1 MILRTRELRVR
12 DANCAVGQTAR
23 HGLDLA
29 PSLGR
34 SIVAWVEQVI
44 SGIVDRCTLPLGLAG
59 QNEIY
64 RLCFEG
70 HTSFLV
76 KSIGI
81 VIVLVGLGSDIGDE
95 GSPARTAR
103 RTLVGT
109 AARTPGKPLTWAKVV
124 LGISVGAIPVAAAP
138 LTVCRP
144 RRLGT
149 SWIWN
154 RWSRGWD
161 FAQQLLD
168 RILYIVPRA
177 ASVGRRL
184 IVQPEPIAQFGL
196 AGNAELLQQVE
207 QAGLDAGFPG
217 QLIDDRRLETD
228 RRTEESVRLPAKG
241 VENDEFGA
249 L

>member
-95 GSPARTAR
+95 GSRARTAR

-109 AARTPGKPLTWAKVV
+109 AARTPGNPLRGPKLV
-124 LGISVGAIPVAAAP
+124 LGSSVGAIRVAAAP
-138 LTVCRP
+138 CTACQP
-144 RRLGT
+144 RRLCP
-149 SWIWN
+149 SRIWN
-154 RWSRGWD
+154 RWSRECD
-161 FAQQLLD
+161 SPQQLLG
-168 RILYIVPRA
+168 RIL
-177 ASVGRRL
+177 
-184 IVQPEPIAQFGL
+184 
-196 AGNAELLQQVE
+196 
-207 QAGLDAGFPG
+207 
-217 QLIDDRRLETD
+217 
-228 RRTEESVRLPAKG
+228 
-241 VENDEFGA
+241 
-249 L
+249 